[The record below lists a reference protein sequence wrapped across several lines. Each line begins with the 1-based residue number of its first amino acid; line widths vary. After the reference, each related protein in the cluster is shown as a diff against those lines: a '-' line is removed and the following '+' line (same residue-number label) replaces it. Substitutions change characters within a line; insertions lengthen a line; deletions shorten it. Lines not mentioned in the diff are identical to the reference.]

1 MVGCMIR
8 TIDMNELHKIS
19 GELKKTELILD
30 VRTAEEFAEGHVPGS
45 QNIPY
50 DEVLNHTDE
59 FKKFDTVFLY
69 CRSGGRVE
77 AACYDLVIKAG
88 IKNLVAV
95 IDGGMPD
102 WIAQGFPVEK

>member
-1 MVGCMIR
+1 MVGLMIR

-19 GELKKTELILD
+19 QELKKSELILD

-45 QNIPY
+45 KNVSY
-50 DEVLNHTDE
+50 DQVLNHIDE
-59 FKKFDTVFLY
+59 FKNHDTVFLY

-77 AACYDLVIKAG
+77 AACYELVVKAG